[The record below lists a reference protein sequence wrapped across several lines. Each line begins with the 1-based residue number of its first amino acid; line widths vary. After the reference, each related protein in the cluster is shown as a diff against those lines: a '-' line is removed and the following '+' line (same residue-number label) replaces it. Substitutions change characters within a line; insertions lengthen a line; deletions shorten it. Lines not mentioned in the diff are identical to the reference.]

1 MTQQDRRRA
10 AMSHA
15 FRYQEYK
22 AEVQAYIDWAMSQTG
37 KQQLGGTGISS
48 GHRSDPTARAA
59 IKLIDMPEH
68 IRTKALWVR
77 AVNDAWRECKEDDA
91 GEKYG
96 LAFLLEHNFRLTGDI
111 LGPEHNTA
119 VRAYIIEQAGITRPT
134 FYNRLEAVCDILV
147 YHAAKRKLL

>member
-22 AEVQAYIDWAMSQTG
+22 ATVQAYVDWALSQTG

-77 AVNDAWRECKEDDA
+77 AVNDAWRECAEESKEL
-91 GEKYG
+91 GY
-96 LAFLLEHNFRLTGDI
+96 LFEHNFRLTGDV

-119 VRAYIIEQAGITRPT
+119 VRMKIMEETGISMRT
-134 FYNRLEAVCDILV
+134 FYDRLNDVCDILV
-147 YHAAKRKLL
+147 YHATKRKLL

>member
-1 MTQQDRRRA
+1 
-10 AMSHA
+10 MSHA

-59 IKLIDMPEH
+59 IKLVDMPEH

-77 AVNDAWRECKEDDA
+77 AVNDAWQECAEESRE
-91 GEKYG
+91 
-96 LAFLLEHNFRLTGDI
+96 LAYLFEHNFRLTGNV

-119 VRAYIIEQAGITRPT
+119 VRMGIMEYTGISMRT
-134 FYNRLEAVCDILV
+134 FYDRLNDVCDILV
-147 YHAAKRKLL
+147 YHATKRKLL

>member
-59 IKLIDMPEH
+59 IKLVDMPEH

-96 LAFLLEHNFRLTGDI
+96 LAFLFEHNFRLTGDI

>member
-1 MTQQDRRRA
+1 
-10 AMSHA
+10 MSHA

-59 IKLIDMPEH
+59 IKLVDMPEH

-96 LAFLLEHNFRLTGDI
+96 LAFLFEHNFRLTGDI

>member
-77 AVNDAWRECKEDDA
+77 AVNDAWRECAEESKD
-91 GEKYG
+91 
-96 LAFLLEHNFRLTGDI
+96 LAYLFEHNFRLTGEI

-119 VRAYIIEQAGITRPT
+119 VRSHIMEWLGISLRT
-134 FYNRLEAVCDILV
+134 FYTWLENTADILV
-147 YHAAKRKLL
+147 YHATKRKLL

>member
-1 MTQQDRRRA
+1 MTQHERRRA
-10 AMSHA
+10 AMSNA

-22 AEVQAYIDWAMSQTG
+22 AAVNAYVDWAMSMGG
-37 KQQLGGTGISS
+37 KQEIGGTPVSS

-59 IKLIDMPEH
+59 IRLVDMPEP

-77 AVNDAWRECKEDDA
+77 AVNDAWRECRDDD
-91 GEKYG
+91 EQ
-96 LAFLLEHNFRLTGDI
+96 LAYLFERNFRLTGEI

-119 VRAYIIEQAGITRPT
+119 VRNAIVEELNISTPT
-134 FYNRLEAVCDILV
+134 FYNWLETVADILV

>member
-1 MTQQDRRRA
+1 
-10 AMSHA
+10 MSHA

-77 AVNDAWRECKEDDA
+77 AVNDAWRECREDNA
-91 GEKYG
+91 Q
-96 LAFLLEHNFRLTGDI
+96 LAYLFEHNFRLTGDI

-119 VRAYIIEQAGITRPT
+119 VRKHIMDECNISVRT
-134 FYNRLEAVCDILV
+134 FYEWLETVADILV
-147 YHAAKRKLL
+147 YHATRRKLL

>member
-1 MTQQDRRRA
+1 
-10 AMSHA
+10 MSNA

-22 AEVQAYIDWAMSQTG
+22 AAVNAYIDWALSQTG
-37 KQQLGGTGISS
+37 KQQLGGTAVSS

-77 AVNDAWRECKEDDA
+77 AVNDAWRECREDD
-91 GEKYG
+91 KQ
-96 LAFLLEHNFRLTGDI
+96 LAYLFERNFRLTGEI

-119 VRAYIIEQAGITRPT
+119 VRNAIIEELGISTTT
-134 FYNRLEAVCDILV
+134 FYEWLENTADVLV
-147 YHAAKRKLL
+147 YHATKRKLL

>member
-1 MTQQDRRRA
+1 MTQQERRRA

-22 AEVQAYIDWAMSQTG
+22 AAVQAYIDWALSSTG

-68 IRTKALWVR
+68 LRTKALWIR
-77 AVNDAWRECKEDDA
+77 AVNDAWRECADESEDLA
-91 GEKYG
+91 YLFEK
-96 LAFLLEHNFRLTGDI
+96 NFRLTGDV

-119 VRAYIIEQAGITRPT
+119 VRNRIMEELGIPLRT
-134 FYNRLEAVCDILV
+134 FYTWLENTADILV
-147 YHAAKRKLL
+147 YHAAKKKLL

>member
-1 MTQQDRRRA
+1 MTQHDRRRA
-10 AMSHA
+10 ARSNA

-22 AEVQAYIDWAMSQTG
+22 AAVNAYIDWALSQTG
-37 KQQLGGTGISS
+37 KQQLGGTAVSS

-77 AVNDAWRECKEDDA
+77 AVNDAWRECREDNKQLA
-91 GEKYG
+91 YLFEK
-96 LAFLLEHNFRLTGDI
+96 NFRLTGDI

-119 VRAYIIEQAGITRPT
+119 VRNSIMEELGISSTT
-134 FYNRLEAVCDILV
+134 FYEWLESVSDILV
-147 YHAAKRKLL
+147 YHATKRKLL

>member
-1 MTQQDRRRA
+1 MTQHDRRRA
-10 AMSHA
+10 AMSNA

-22 AEVQAYIDWAMSQTG
+22 AAVNEYIDWAMRQTS
-37 KQQLGGTGISS
+37 KSQLGGTAVTS

-77 AVNDAWRECKEDDA
+77 AVNDAWRECREDD
-91 GEKYG
+91 KQ
-96 LAFLLEHNFRLTGDI
+96 LAYLFEHNFRLTGDI

-119 VRAYIIEQAGITRPT
+119 VRKRIMDECNISVRT
-134 FYNRLEAVCDILV
+134 FYEWLETVADILV
-147 YHAAKRKLL
+147 YHATRRKLL

>member
-1 MTQQDRRRA
+1 
-10 AMSHA
+10 MSNA

-22 AEVQAYIDWAMSQTG
+22 AAVNAYIDWALSQTG
-37 KQQLGGTGISS
+37 KQQLGGTAVSS

-77 AVNDAWRECKEDDA
+77 AVNDAWRECREDD
-91 GEKYG
+91 KQ
-96 LAFLLEHNFRLTGDI
+96 LAYLFERNFRLTGDI

-119 VRAYIIEQAGITRPT
+119 VRERIIEELNISRPT
-134 FYNRLEAVCDILV
+134 FYNWLEAVSDILV
-147 YHAAKRKLL
+147 YHATKRKLL

>member
-1 MTQQDRRRA
+1 MTQQERRRA

-22 AEVQAYIDWAMSQTG
+22 AAVAQYVDWAMSQTS
-37 KQQLGGTGISS
+37 KQQLAGTPISS

-59 IKLIDMPEH
+59 IRLVDMPEN

-77 AVNDAWRECKEDDA
+77 AVNDAWKECREESKE
-91 GEKYG
+91 
-96 LAFLLEHNFRLTGDI
+96 LAFLFEHNFRLTGEI

-119 VRAYIIEQAGITRPT
+119 VRMRIVEGCGISIPT
-134 FYNRLEAVCDILV
+134 FYKWLEDAADILV
-147 YHAAKRKLL
+147 YYATKRKLL

>member
-59 IKLIDMPEH
+59 IKLVDMPEH
-68 IRTKALWVR
+68 IRAKALWVR
-77 AVNDAWRECKEDDA
+77 AVNDAWRECAEES
-91 GEKYG
+91 GE
-96 LAFLLEHNFRLTGDI
+96 LAYLFEHNFRLTGET
-111 LGPEHNTA
+111 LGPEHNAA
-119 VRAYIIEQAGITRPT
+119 VRMGIMEECGISVPT
-134 FYNRLEAVCDILV
+134 FYKWLEDACDVLV
-147 YHAAKRKLL
+147 YHATKRKLL

>member
-15 FRYQEYK
+15 FRYQAYK
-22 AEVQAYIDWAMSQTG
+22 AEVQAYIDWALSQTG

-77 AVNDAWRECKEDDA
+77 AVNDAWRECAEESKE
-91 GEKYG
+91 
-96 LAFLLEHNFRLTGDI
+96 LAYLFEHNFRLTGEI
-111 LGPEHNTA
+111 LGPDHNTA
-119 VRAYIIEQAGITRPT
+119 VRMRIMEETGISMRT
-134 FYNRLEAVCDILV
+134 FYDRLNDVCDILV
-147 YHAAKRKLL
+147 YHATKRKLL

>member
-48 GHRSDPTARAA
+48 GHRSDLTARAA
-59 IKLIDMPEH
+59 IKLVDMPEH

-77 AVNDAWRECKEDDA
+77 AVNDAWRECAEESRD
-91 GEKYG
+91 
-96 LAFLLEHNFRLTGDI
+96 LAYLFEHNFRLTGDI

-119 VRAYIIEQAGITRPT
+119 VRMGIMEYTGISMRT
-134 FYNRLEAVCDILV
+134 FYDRLNDACDILV
-147 YHAAKRKLL
+147 YHATKRKLL

>member
-77 AVNDAWRECKEDDA
+77 AVNDAWRECAEESRD
-91 GEKYG
+91 
-96 LAFLLEHNFRLTGDI
+96 LAYLFEHNFRLTGEI

-119 VRAYIIEQAGITRPT
+119 VRMGIMEYTGISMRT
-134 FYNRLEAVCDILV
+134 FYDRLNDVCDILV
-147 YHAAKRKLL
+147 YHATKRKLL

>member
-1 MTQQDRRRA
+1 
-10 AMSHA
+10 MSHA

-22 AEVQAYIDWAMSQTG
+22 AAVQAYIDSALSQTG

-59 IKLIDMPEH
+59 IKLVDMPEH

-96 LAFLLEHNFRLTGDI
+96 LAFLFEHNFRLTGDI

-119 VRAYIIEQAGITRPT
+119 VRAFIIEQAGITRPT

>member
-22 AEVQAYIDWAMSQTG
+22 AAVQAYIYWAMSQTG
-37 KQQLGGTGISS
+37 NQQLGGTGISS

-59 IKLIDMPEH
+59 IKLVDMPEH

-77 AVNDAWRECKEDDA
+77 AVNDAWRECAEES
-91 GEKYG
+91 GE
-96 LAFLLEHNFRLTGDI
+96 LAYLFEHNFRLTGEI
-111 LGPEHNTA
+111 LGPDHNTA
-119 VRAYIIEQAGITRPT
+119 VRMRIMEETGISMRT
-134 FYNRLEAVCDILV
+134 FYDRLNDVCDILV
-147 YHAAKRKLL
+147 YHATKRKLL

>member
-1 MTQQDRRRA
+1 
-10 AMSHA
+10 MSHA
-15 FRYQEYK
+15 FKYQTYK

-77 AVNDAWRECKEDDA
+77 AVNDAWKECAEESRE
-91 GEKYG
+91 
-96 LAFLLEHNFRLTGDI
+96 LAYLFEHNFRLTGEI
-111 LGPEHNTA
+111 LGPDHNTA
-119 VRAYIIEQAGITRPT
+119 VRMRIMEETGISMRTL
-134 FYNRLEAVCDILV
+134 YDRLNDVCDILV
-147 YHAAKRKLL
+147 YHATKRKLL